1 MIRYGDFM
9 IDEGLRK
16 VKSTLETGAKKEISD
31 TLDEDF
37 CNFIKKAYQFRAEF
51 NYRRMKAFS

>member
-1 MIRYGDFM
+1 MIKGVHM
-9 IDEGLRK
+9 
-16 VKSTLETGAKKEISD
+16 LEEKMKETKIAIENSAKKEISD

>member
-1 MIRYGDFM
+1 MMDETIRQT
-9 IDEGLRK
+9 K
-16 VKSTLETGAKKEISD
+16 VAIENGVKKEISD

-37 CNFIKKAYQFRAEF
+37 CTFIKKAYQFRAEF